1 MHPTP
6 SADAAGPPPT
16 SVEPSPVATPG
27 GPRSGAPLPLVSRA
41 QCRRWRLD
49 PGDLGD
55 RCAEYTRHPHLLP
68 IARVDDGG
76 VAVTE
81 GFAATWD
88 DLGPQPAGAGLA
100 AAMQLLL
107 ALSYLA
113 ACGARILRLDAD
125 DAVVDARGAVRL
137 ATSRALVPRECIA
150 LDAEDV
156 DGVWR
161 LCAPLLDRA
170 GRRLLTTLLGE
181 VAAGEPL
188 RAVYR
193 RMGEEADFAVLVPGR
208 RGPVARPHRSRPR
221 RSRSG
226 PQLVQA
232 LRTRLGRVDAALGR
246 AQHVLEAPASTGRE
260 PGRRHWGPIA
270 AGVVLVAGVA
280 IAAIVLPAG

>member
-6 SADAAGPPPT
+6 FADAAGWLPA
-16 SVEPSPVATPG
+16 SAGPSPSAPPG
-27 GPRSGAPLPLVSRA
+27 MPRSGAPLPLVSRA

-49 PGDLGD
+49 PVDLGD
-55 RCAEYTRHPHLLP
+55 RCAEYARHPHLLP
-68 IARVDDGG
+68 IARIDDGG

-81 GFAATWD
+81 GFTTTWE

-113 ACGARILRLDAD
+113 ACGARFLRLDAA

-137 ATSRALVPRECIA
+137 ATSRALVPRERA
-150 LDAEDV
+150 TLDAEDV

-170 GRRLLTTLLGE
+170 GRRLLATLLGE

-208 RGPVARPHRSRPR
+208 SGPAVRPR
-221 RSRSG
+221 RSRLHRSRPG

-246 AQHVLEAPASTGRE
+246 AQHALEAPASAGRE
-260 PGRRHWGPIA
+260 PGRRRWGPIV

-280 IAAIVLPAG
+280 IAVIVLPAG